1 MLFLFECALRVE
13 KGNGN
18 ENMSCSSCAVL
29 FWPPQNERFF
39 VITFIDAF
47 GRHNVYF
54 FLKKN
59 S

>member
-29 FWPPQNERFF
+29 FWPPQNVRFF

-47 GRHNVYF
+47 GRHNV
-54 FLKKN
+54 
-59 S
+59 